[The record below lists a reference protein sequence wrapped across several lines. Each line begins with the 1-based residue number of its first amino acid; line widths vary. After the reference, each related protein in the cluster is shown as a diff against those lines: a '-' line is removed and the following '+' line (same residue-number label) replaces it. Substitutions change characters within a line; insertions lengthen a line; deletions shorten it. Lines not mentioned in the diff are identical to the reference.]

1 MGVGPVSVFVKISH
15 LKISHYCKNMIDTL
29 AVARDLKAAGVKWE
43 HAQAHAKAI
52 ADSTEKQQQDLA
64 TKDFVTSQI
73 QTVRAEIS
81 DLRGDMNTQISDL
94 RGDMNTQIGD
104 LRGDVNTQI
113 GTVRTEIKT
122 LEVRLLR
129 WMVVTFFSGMGL
141 LFAAL
146 RLFPG

>member
-73 QTVRAEIS
+73 QTVRAEVS

-94 RGDMNTQIGD
+94 RGDMNTQIS
-104 LRGDVNTQI
+104 
-113 GTVRTEIKT
+113 TVRTEIKT
-122 LEVRLLR
+122 LEVRLVR

>member
-1 MGVGPVSVFVKISH
+1 MGVGPVSVFV
-15 LKISHYCKNMIDTL
+15 KISHYCKNMIDTL

-94 RGDMNTQIGD
+94 RGDMNTQIG
-104 LRGDVNTQI
+104 
-113 GTVRTEIKT
+113 TVRTEIKT

>member
-1 MGVGPVSVFVKISH
+1 
-15 LKISHYCKNMIDTL
+15 
-29 AVARDLKAAGVKWE
+29 RDLKAAGVKWE

-73 QTVRAEIS
+73 QTVRAEVS
-81 DLRGDMNTQISDL
+81 DLRGDMNTQIS
-94 RGDMNTQIGD
+94 
-104 LRGDVNTQI
+104 
-113 GTVRTEIKT
+113 TVRTEIKT
-122 LEVRLLR
+122 LEVRLVR

>member
-1 MGVGPVSVFVKISH
+1 MGVDPAGVFVKISH
-15 LKISHYCKNMIDTL
+15 YCTNMIDTL

-94 RGDMNTQIGD
+94 RGDMNTQIG
-104 LRGDVNTQI
+104 
-113 GTVRTEIKT
+113 TVRTEIKT

>member
-1 MGVGPVSVFVKISH
+1 MGVGPVSVFV
-15 LKISHYCKNMIDTL
+15 KISHYCKNMIDTL

-73 QTVRAEIS
+73 QTVRAEVS
-81 DLRGDMNTQISDL
+81 DLRGDMNTQIS
-94 RGDMNTQIGD
+94 
-104 LRGDVNTQI
+104 
-113 GTVRTEIKT
+113 TVRTEIKT
-122 LEVRLLR
+122 LEVRLVR